1 MEEKLKELQDE
12 VDEANT
18 QFQRLYFIVS
28 FVCSYLHVYV
38 DGWMHAFIHW
48 LKLMWSPN
56 CIDPSEVGDIF
67 QIERGRGCLIRKPDK
82 GKGWDQ
88 KDGIGGMEFSYNH
101 FMIA

>member
-38 DGWMHAFIHW
+38 DGWMHAFIH
-48 LKLMWSPN
+48 MT
-56 CIDPSEVGDIF
+56 
-67 QIERGRGCLIRKPDK
+67 
-82 GKGWDQ
+82 
-88 KDGIGGMEFSYNH
+88 
-101 FMIA
+101 